1 MNFFLQ
7 MELFDT
13 NIICFYGINGI
24 NDIFLSLLLEFDDL
38 SLSPLLT
45 KDYKIKKINSCT
57 KYEIEKYWGT
67 KIIQFVSFFKFED

>member
-7 MELFDT
+7 MEPFDT
-13 NIICFYGINGI
+13 NIICFCGINGI

-45 KDYKIKKINSCT
+45 KDYKIKKKKNCT
-57 KYEIEKYWGT
+57 KYEIEKY
-67 KIIQFVSFFKFED
+67 